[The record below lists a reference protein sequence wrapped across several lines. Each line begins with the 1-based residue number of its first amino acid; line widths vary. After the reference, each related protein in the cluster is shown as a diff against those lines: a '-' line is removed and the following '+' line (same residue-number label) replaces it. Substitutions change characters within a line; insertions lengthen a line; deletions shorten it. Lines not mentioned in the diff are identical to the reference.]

1 MPKQPAKP
9 ALSEIGEKALADY
22 EHHLRSDV
30 DLRPTTIRNY
40 LSDIRLFISWY
51 EQTTPQEK
59 EEPVSFLPT
68 QITTPT
74 LTRYR
79 DYLKHPLDCKPAT
92 INRYLVSL
100 KRYFGWAL
108 ERGAIQRN
116 PAKVVK
122 LVNRSPKSP
131 RHLTDK
137 EEEKLLAAAQ
147 HHVRDYTLLLFMLH
161 TGFRVGEVCALKR
174 EDLVLEKRTGYA
186 RVWGK
191 RNKYREVPL
200 NITARNTLSEYFASD
215 KAGKQFLFE
224 SQRTHQALT
233 PRAVGFLIAK
243 YAQKAS
249 IPALTPHD
257 LRHRF
262 GYRMA
267 QKVPLHQLAQIMG
280 HNSLDTTLIY
290 IQATAHDLQRAVEEI
305 SWQ

>member
-9 ALSEIGEKALADY
+9 ALSEVGEKAWTNY
-22 EHHLRSDV
+22 EHHLRSEV

-40 LSDIRLFISWY
+40 LSDVRLFMAWY
-51 EQTTPQEK
+51 EQTAPQEK
-59 EEPVSFLPT
+59 EETVSFLPG

-74 LTRYR
+74 LTHYR
-79 DYLKHPLDCKPAT
+79 DYLKLHLDCKPAT

-108 ERGAIQRN
+108 ERGAIERN

-122 LVNRSPKSP
+122 LVNQSPKSP

-137 EEEKLLAAAQ
+137 EEEKLLVAAQ

-161 TGFRVGEVCALKR
+161 TGLRVGEVCALKR
-174 EDLVLEKRTGYA
+174 EDVVLEKRKGFA
-186 RVWGK
+186 RLWGK

-200 NITARNTLSEYFASD
+200 NITARNSLSEYLASD
-215 KAGKQFLFE
+215 KAGKHFLFE

-233 PRAVGFLIAK
+233 PRAVGFLITK

-249 IPALTPHD
+249 ILDLSPHD

-267 QKVPLHQLAQIMG
+267 QKVPLYQLAQIMG
-280 HNSLDTTLIY
+280 HDSLDTTLIY
-290 IQATAHDLQRAVEEI
+290 IQATAQDLQRAVEEI